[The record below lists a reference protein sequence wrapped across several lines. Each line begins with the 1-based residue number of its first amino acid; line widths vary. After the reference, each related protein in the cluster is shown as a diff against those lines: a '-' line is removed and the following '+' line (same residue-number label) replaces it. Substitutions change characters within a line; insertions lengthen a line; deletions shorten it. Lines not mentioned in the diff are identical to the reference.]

1 MGPSSHEKLTK
12 TVMEKQLLNNLSQ
25 ISKQTHATL
34 FEVFHGSK
42 IPYLPKSV
50 FYEKEKT
57 FTWTQLATLDH
68 NNNMTWQQVFG
79 NPNTNWTQTITCWIK
94 YNYSGAW
101 LSIAL
106 YITTLSPEF

>member
-1 MGPSSHEKLTK
+1 MHHTVNKHHFPHQAFFRKYAQEKLQENAQRNREWLIMGPSSHEKLTK

-57 FTWTQLATLDH
+57 FT
-68 NNNMTWQQVFG
+68 
-79 NPNTNWTQTITCWIK
+79 
-94 YNYSGAW
+94 
-101 LSIAL
+101 
-106 YITTLSPEF
+106 